1 MPFELRKK
9 TAVPNITS
17 RASTQFIAQ
26 NMKESRS
33 ASLTRSHFIA
43 LGGTCFVSATQI
55 LFKMTGAEGV
65 VKNAGVTTGES
76 YTRRWDK

>member
-1 MPFELRKK
+1 MPFGLHRK

-17 RASTQFIAQ
+17 RALAQFIAQ

-43 LGGTCFVSATQI
+43 LGGTCFVSATRI
-55 LFKMTGAEGV
+55 LFKVTGAERV
-65 VKNAGVTTGES
+65 VKNAGVTTGET
-76 YTRRWDK
+76 YTCRWDK